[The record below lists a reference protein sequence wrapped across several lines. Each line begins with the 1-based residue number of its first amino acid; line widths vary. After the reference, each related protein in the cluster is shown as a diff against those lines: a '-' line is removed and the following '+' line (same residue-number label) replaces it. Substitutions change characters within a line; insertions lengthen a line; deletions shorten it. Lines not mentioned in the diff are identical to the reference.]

1 MHRHTPRPLYRP
13 LLLATL
19 LLTATLPAQAAKPL
33 VTDEELA
40 AAESTG
46 NLPALYNQA
55 KAELV
60 GKDRNNKRH
69 APLFAQLDSIGR
81 TLAGRLDTEL
91 RARIDQARMHNGIVP
106 LNVLTDVQ
114 AAAEPMRTWQPD
126 RHDVLG
132 RDLTRDTE
140 LTSKA
145 IADIT
150 AYMTNLPPTA
160 LGKNM
165 EALRQLGLV
174 TGDTAY
180 AEQRD
185 TMLRTLRGNFEQAR
199 ATDDFEKAL
208 LLLEELP
215 KDDKTDTTRMEL
227 QTSLF
232 ERRFNESLA
241 DDRPDEAYKLF
252 DSMARSPQFAT
263 VKARIAP
270 TARDMANYF
279 VALAA
284 KAVAENNLREGYH
297 WFTQARDVHIKLD
310 GRAEPVPEEKAF
322 VDRAWRG
329 YEKARTENLWPLALG
344 HLLIVQEFDPT
355 RPNLARD
362 LRSAEDE
369 VAKLAIRSATVAPFN
384 SAAGNADYGSAI
396 ATRVTE
402 NLFQNI
408 PYDLRI
414 IAYDAAQAATVDY
427 VVSGNIDEARVESSQ
442 NTTRKT
448 TRAVTEAGMLV
459 RNPKYDEWLKLSERQ
474 RRDIPQ
480 PAPQLPVDK
489 KEDISYNV
497 TTLRKVGYFSVAFRI
512 VEAGSGKVIHTDSL
526 TMKRELAADGNE
538 GVELGDFQLPAKTPN
553 LPADLEMLNQLSN
566 EASQEI
572 GNRLG
577 KRLGSL
583 EQRYAEVGKKAA
595 ANNNPVEAAQN
606 YGMAVV
612 VAQRKS
618 VDAAPLRKE
627 LKEQAVLSGY
637 AR

>member
-1 MHRHTPRPLYRP
+1 MSRLLPLRPLAFAA
-13 LLLATL
+13 LLLVPV
-19 LLTATLPAQAAKPL
+19 LPVHAAKPL
-33 VTDEELA
+33 VTDAELA
-40 AAESTG
+40 AAEATG

-81 TLAGRLDTEL
+81 TLAGRLDSEL
-91 RARIDQARMHNGIVP
+91 RGQVDKARMHNGIVP
-106 LNVLTDVQ
+106 LNVLNDVK
-114 AAAEPMRTWQPD
+114 AAGEPMRTWQPD
-126 RHDVLG
+126 KHDIFVKDID
-132 RDLTRDTE
+132 RDLAVTE
-140 LTSKA
+140 KA
-145 IADIT
+145 VSDIQ
-150 AYMTNLPPTA
+150 AYVANLAPTA
-160 LGKNM
+160 LRKHM
-165 EALRQLGLV
+165 EALRQLALV
-174 TGDTAY
+174 TGDTSY
-180 AEQRD
+180 SEKRE
-185 TMLRTLRGNFEQAR
+185 TMLNTLRGGFEQAR
-199 ATDDFEKAL
+199 STDDFEKAL
-208 LLLEELP
+208 ALLDELP
-215 KDDKTDTTRMEL
+215 VDDSTEPTRMEL
-227 QTSLF
+227 QARLF
-232 ERRFNESLA
+232 ERRFNEALA

-252 DSMARSPQFAT
+252 DALAKSPRFAD

-270 TARDMANYF
+270 TANDMANYF

-284 KAVAENNLREGYH
+284 KAVAENNMREGYH
-297 WFTQARDVHIKLD
+297 WFAQARDVHMKLN
-310 GRAEPVPEEKAF
+310 GRAEGVPEEKPF
-322 VDRAWRG
+322 VDRIYRG
-329 YEKARTENLWPLALG
+329 YEKARTESLWPLALG
-344 HLLIVQEFDPT
+344 HLLLVQEFDPT
-355 RPNLARD
+355 RPD
-362 LRSAEDE
+362 LSRALRGAEEE

-384 SAAGNADYGSAI
+384 SAAGNADYSGAI
-396 ATRVTE
+396 ATRITE

-414 IAYDAAQAATVDY
+414 IAYDATQAASVDY
-427 VVSGNIDEARVESSQ
+427 VISGNIDEARVESSQ
-442 NTTRKT
+442 NVTRKT

-512 VEAGSGKVIHTDSL
+512 VEATSGKVVHTDSL
-526 TMKRELAADGNE
+526 TLKRELTDEGNE

-553 LPADLEMLNQLSN
+553 LPTDLEILNKLSG

-577 KRLGSL
+577 KRLGNL
-583 EQRYAEVGKKAA
+583 EQRYADVGKKAA
-595 ANNNPVEAAQN
+595 TNSNPLEAAQN

-612 VAQRKS
+612 VAQRKG
-618 VDAAPLRKE
+618 VNAEALRDE
-627 LKEQAVLSGY
+627 LKNQTVLAGY